1 MKEFLITRKNVDG
14 SLFAE
19 IGFFKDE
26 ATAWKWAKSIRYCPR
41 PVVFVEEIALEAR
54 WTGRHA
60 AA

>member
-1 MKEFLITRKNVDG
+1 MKEFLITRKNVNG

-26 ATAWKWAKSIRYCPR
+26 ATAWGWARLIRNSDR
-41 PVVFVEEIALEAR
+41 PVVFVEEISLGAR

-60 AA
+60 A